1 MVKGRAFDV
10 APSAA
15 TVTLA
20 VPAAARSAAGT
31 RAVTCDALTKVVTSG
46 VPFQAI
52 VAPDGK
58 LLPLT
63 VRVRSALPAE
73 AEAGLRLVMAA
84 GGVDAFTV
92 KTGACAET
100 TDPLTTW
107 TTFEPTLAMAL
118 AGTLTLSWLTL
129 T

>member
-1 MVKGRAFDV
+1 MEINSPGATPGFELAALTIPAELVVGPERAAMVKGRAFDV
-10 APSAA
+10 APSAG

-31 RAVTCDALTKVVTSG
+31 RAVTCDALTKVVASG
-46 VPFQAI
+46 VPFQAT
-52 VAPDGK
+52 VAPDGR

-63 VRVRSALPAE
+63 VRVRSAPPTD

-92 KTGACAET
+92 NTGA
-100 TDPLTTW
+100 
-107 TTFEPTLAMAL
+107 
-118 AGTLTLSWLTL
+118 
-129 T
+129 